1 MTENNEVGKVK
12 FFNHKKGFGFI
23 EIINPESKYVG
34 TEQFVHFSEVKS
46 VSDFKK
52 LIPGEIVSLNV
63 INKPGDD
70 GKTICFNVQGLYGS
84 KLLIDSDEYI
94 YRVRSKMHRSN
105 DDNNDTN
112 NDNNVD

>member
-34 TEQFVHFSEVKS
+34 TEQFVHFTEVNC

-52 LIPGEIVSLNV
+52 LIPGEIVSLSV
-63 INKPGDD
+63 INKPGDED
-70 GKTICFNVQGLYGS
+70 KTVCSNVQGLYGT
-84 KLLIDSDEYI
+84 KLFIDSDEYI
-94 YRVRSKMHRSN
+94 YRVRSKIPRSN
-105 DDNNDTN
+105 DENGED
-112 NDNNVD
+112 NVD

>member
-34 TEQFVHFSEVKS
+34 TEQFVHFTEVKS

-70 GKTICFNVQGLYGS
+70 EKTVCSNVQGLYGS
-84 KLLIDSDEYI
+84 KLFIDSDEYI
-94 YRVRSKMHRSN
+94 YRVRSKRSDN
-105 DDNNDTN
+105 DDNND
-112 NDNNVD
+112 NDNDNDVD